1 VKIPYLLELQTITS
15 LVKIRATKFFL
26 AACKKDPV
34 VPCFPQNGGHCRKRI
49 ADPTGRQDESFPL
62 LP

>member
-1 VKIPYLLELQTITS
+1 VKIPYLIELQIITP

-34 VPCFPQNGGHCRKRI
+34 TRCFPQNGGHCRKRI
-49 ADPTGRQDESFPL
+49 ADPPAAWNESFSL
-62 LP
+62 LH